1 MDQYL
6 RLLRYALPY
15 RGRIATSIACLFVVS
30 LLNAVSVASL
40 QPAFDGLFG
49 GETNRQMLS
58 LPRTLQSFLGDWAG
72 WAQGFMRAHQ
82 MSVLT
87 FLAWFLL
94 VVLVIKAL
102 VNYVSVYLMRYV
114 SERVMADIRDELYSH
129 LHTLSLGFF
138 LRKNTGEIVSR
149 VTADV
154 DAVGSSVTDL
164 FRNALREPF
173 TIVGLVALLFLIHWK
188 LALASLLIFPMTVI
202 PIVKFGQKI
211 RRRGTRV
218 LERRAEL
225 STVIQEGITGVRIVQ
240 AFGMEEYERRRFR
253 SKNRELFQAI
263 MRIVRVDALSSPVME
278 ILEAVGIVVA
288 VWLGGY
294 LVFRGELTPGAFMG
308 FLGALASLYVPIKR
322 LSAVNNNIQRG
333 MAGVQRVFE
342 ILDQR
347 PEVSERPGARLLSPV
362 KETVTFEHVGFAY
375 EPGRSILRDVHFQAK
390 AGEIVAIVG
399 ASGAGKSTLVNLLP
413 RFFDPTEGR
422 ILLDGADI
430 RDVTLASLRAQIG
443 MVTQETILFDD
454 TVANNIAYGLSATGS
469 ATGGAARA
477 YGRAEDAGLDRIRE
491 AARLANADEFIRELP
506 AGYATRIGEKGVRLS
521 GGQKQRIA
529 IARAIL
535 KDPPIL
541 ILDEATSA
549 LDAEAERL
557 VQEALERLMRNR
569 TTLVIA
575 HRLSTVIQADKIV
588 VLEDGR
594 LAEMGTHPELMAARG
609 TYFRLYQNQLQEA

>member
-1 MDQYL
+1 MAQYL
-6 RLLRYALPY
+6 RLLKYALPY
-15 RGRIATSIACLFVVS
+15 RGRIALSIGCLLIAS

-40 QPAFDGLFG
+40 QPVFDGLFG
-49 GETNRQMLS
+49 GEGSRQLLS
-58 LPRTLQSFLGDWAG
+58 LPRALQPLLGDWVARV
-72 WAQGFMRAHQ
+72 QDFLRAHQ

-94 VVLVIKAL
+94 AVLLVKAM
-102 VNYVSVYLMRYV
+102 VNYVSVYLMKYV
-114 SERVMADIRDELYSH
+114 SERVMADVRDALYAH
-129 LHTLSLGFF
+129 LHSLSLGFF

-154 DAVGSSVTDL
+154 DALGAAVTDL

-173 TIVGLVALLFLIHWK
+173 TIVGLVALLFVIHWQ

-202 PIVKFGQKI
+202 PILKFGQKI

-225 STVIQEGITGVRIVQ
+225 STVIQEGITGIRIVQ
-240 AFGMEEYERRRFR
+240 AFGMQAYERQRFCA
-253 SKNRELFQAI
+253 KNRELFQAI
-263 MRIVRVDALSSPVME
+263 MRIVRVDALSGPVME

-333 MAGVQRVFE
+333 MAGVHRVFE
-342 ILDQR
+342 VMDQQ
-347 PEVSERPGARLLSPV
+347 PEVTDRSGARVLPPV
-362 KETVTFEHVGFAY
+362 KETVTFEHVSFAY
-375 EPGRSILRDVHFQAK
+375 EPGRFILRDVHFQGK
-390 AGEIVAIVG
+390 MGEIVAIVG
-399 ASGAGKSTLVNLLP
+399 PSGAGKSTLVNLLP
-413 RFFDPTEGR
+413 RFFDPTDGR
-422 ILLDGADI
+422 ILLDGVDL
-430 RDVTLASLRAQIG
+430 RDVTLPSLRAQIG
-443 MVTQETILFDD
+443 MVTQDTILFDD
-454 TVANNIAYGLSATGS
+454 TVANNIAYGLF
-469 ATGGAARA
+469 ATGGAARVSGPSPDCDLA
-477 YGRAEDAGLDRIRE
+477 RIRE
-491 AARLANADEFIRELP
+491 AARLANAEEFILQLP
-506 AGYATRIGEKGVRLS
+506 EGYATRIGEKGVRLS

-569 TTLVIA
+569 TTFVIA
-575 HRLSTVIQADKIV
+575 HRLSTVIQADRIV

-594 LAEMGTHPELMAARG
+594 LVEMGTHPELMAARG
-609 TYFRLYQNQLQEA
+609 TYFRLYQNQPQEA

>member
-49 GETNRQMLS
+49 GEGRRQALS
-58 LPRTLQSFLGDWAG
+58 LPGPLQTWLEPWAV
-72 WAQGFMRAHQ
+72 WAQEFMRSHQ

-94 VVLVIKAL
+94 VVLIAKSL
-102 VNYVSVYLMRYV
+102 VGYVSVYLMKYV
-114 SERVMADIRDELYSH
+114 AERVMADVRDGLYGH
-129 LHTLSLGFF
+129 LHSLSLGFF

-154 DAVGSSVTDL
+154 DALGAAVTDL

-173 TIVGLVALLFLIHWK
+173 TIVGLIAVLFLIHWQ
-188 LALASLLIFPMTVI
+188 LALASLAIFPMTVI

-225 STVIQEGITGVRIVQ
+225 STVMQEGITGIRIVQ
-240 AFGMEEYERRRFR
+240 AFGMGEYERQRFR
-253 SKNRELFQAI
+253 AKNRELFQAI

-288 VWLGGY
+288 VWLGGW
-294 LVFRGELTPGAFMG
+294 LVFREELTPGAFMG

-333 MAGVQRVFE
+333 MAGVTRVFE
-342 ILDQR
+342 VLDQQ
-347 PEVSERPGARLLSPV
+347 PEVANRPGARILSPV
-362 KETVTFEHVGFAY
+362 KETVAFEHVGFAY
-375 EPGRSILRDVHFQAK
+375 EPGRFILRDIHLQAK
-390 AGEIVAIVG
+390 MGEIVAIVG

-422 ILLDGADI
+422 ILLDGVDL
-430 RDVTLASLRAQIG
+430 RDVTLASLRGQIG
-443 MVTQETILFDD
+443 MVTQDTILFDD
-454 TVANNIAYGLSATGS
+454 TVANNIAYGQSAQC
-469 ATGGAARA
+469 
-477 YGRAEDAGLDRIRE
+477 DPDRIRE
-491 AARLANADEFIRELP
+491 AARLANADDFIRELP
-506 AGYATRIGEKGVRLS
+506 DGYATRIGEKGVRLS

>member
-1 MDQYL
+1 MTEYI
-6 RLLRYALPY
+6 RLLRYSNPY
-15 RGRIATSIACLFVVS
+15 RLRIAISVACLFVAS

-49 GETNRQMLS
+49 GGQRRQVLS
-58 LPRTLQSFLGDWAG
+58 LPPALQSWLGEWPAR
-72 WAQGFMRAHQ
+72 AQAFMQTHQ
-82 MSVLT
+82 VSVLT

-102 VNYVSVYLMRYV
+102 INYVSVYLMRFV
-114 SERVMADIRDELYSH
+114 SERIMADVRNELYGH

-138 LRKNTGEIVSR
+138 LRKNTGEIISR

-173 TIVGLVALLFLIHWK
+173 TIVGLVILLFVIHWK
-188 LALASLLIFPMTVI
+188 LAVASLLIFPMTVI
-202 PIVKFGQKI
+202 PIVKFGAKI

-225 STVIQEGITGVRIVQ
+225 STLLQEGITGIRIVQ
-240 AFGMEEYERRRFR
+240 AFGMEGYERERFR
-253 SKNRELFQAI
+253 AKNEDLFHAT
-263 MRIVRVDALSSPVME
+263 MRILRVDALSSPVME
-278 ILEAVGIVVA
+278 ILESVGIVVA

-308 FLGALASLYVPIKR
+308 FIAALASLYVPIKR

-333 MAGVQRVFE
+333 MAGAHRVFE

-347 PEVSERPGARLLSPV
+347 PEVIERPGAASLPQV
-362 KETVTFEHVGFAY
+362 KEAVSFEHVGFAY
-375 EPGRSILRDVHFQAK
+375 ERDRFILRDIHFQAK
-390 AGEIVAIVG
+390 MGEIVAIVG

-413 RFFDPTEGR
+413 RFFDPSEGR
-422 ILLDGADI
+422 ILLDGVDL
-430 RDVTLASLRAQIG
+430 RDVTLHSLRSQMG

-454 TVANNIAYGLSATGS
+454 TIADNIAYGQSA
-469 ATGGAARA
+469 
-477 YGRAEDAGLDRIRE
+477 AEGDARIRE
-491 AARLANADEFIRELP
+491 AARLANAEEFICNLP
-506 AGYATRIGEKGVRLS
+506 KGYATRIGEKGVRLS
-521 GGQKQRIA
+521 GGQRQRIA

-549 LDAEAERL
+549 LDAESEHL
-557 VQEALERLMRNR
+557 VQEALERLMVHR
-569 TTLVIA
+569 TTFVIA
-575 HRLSTVIQADKIV
+575 HRLSTVIQADRIIV
-588 VLEDGR
+588 LDGGR
-594 LAEMGTHPELMAARG
+594 LVEMGTHPELMAMRG
-609 TYFRLYQNQLQEA
+609 AYCRLYQNQFQEG

>member
-1 MDQYL
+1 MAHYL

-15 RGRIATSIACLFVVS
+15 RGRIAASIGCLFIAS

-40 QPAFDGLFG
+40 QPAFDALFG
-49 GETNRQMLS
+49 GGGKRQMLS
-58 LPRTLQSFLGDWAG
+58 LPWALQSWLGGWVN
-72 WAQGFMRAHQ
+72 WAQEFIQAHQ
-82 MSVLT
+82 MSILT

-94 VVLVIKAL
+94 GVLVLKAL
-102 VNYVSVYLMRYV
+102 VNYFSVVLIRYV
-114 SERVMADIRDELYSH
+114 TERVVADVRDEVYQH

-138 LRKNTGEIVSR
+138 MRHNTGEIVSR
-149 VTADV
+149 VNSDGEAMGG
-154 DAVGSSVTDL
+154 AVTDI

-173 TIVGLVALLFLIHWK
+173 TIVGLVVLLFVIQWK
-188 LALASLLIFPMTVI
+188 LALASLLIFPITVI
-202 PIVKFGQKI
+202 PIVKFGKKI

-225 STVIQEGITGVRIVQ
+225 STVMQEGITGVRIVQ
-240 AFGMEEYERRRFR
+240 AFGMEAYEVQRFR
-253 SKNRELFQAI
+253 AKSRELFQAV
-263 MRIVRVDALSSPVME
+263 MRIARTDSLSIPVME
-278 ILEAVGIVVA
+278 ILEAVGVVIA

-294 LVFRGELTPGAFMG
+294 LVVQGELTPGALIG

-322 LSAVNNNIQRG
+322 LSAVNNNLQRG
-333 MAGVQRVFE
+333 MAGAQRVFATLDLKPE
-342 ILDQR
+342 IGDR
-347 PEVSERPGARLLSPV
+347 PAARALPPV
-362 KETVTFEHVGFAY
+362 KEMVTFDHVSFAY
-375 EPGRSILRDVHFQAK
+375 EPGRFILRDIHFQAK
-390 AGEIVAIVG
+390 VGEIVAIVG

-413 RFFDPTEGR
+413 RFFDATQGN
-422 ILLDGADI
+422 ILLDGVDL

-443 MVTQETILFDD
+443 MVTQDTILFDD
-454 TVANNIAYGLSATGS
+454 TIANNIAYGRSAQCHP
-469 ATGGAARA
+469 
-477 YGRAEDAGLDRIRE
+477 ERIRE
-491 AARLANADEFIRELP
+491 AARLANAEEFILQLP
-506 AGYATRIGEKGVRLS
+506 DGYGTRIGEKGVRLS

-569 TTLVIA
+569 TTFVIA

-588 VLEDGR
+588 VLEEGC
-594 LAEMGTHPELMAARG
+594 LAEVGTHPELMAARG
-609 TYFRLYQNQLQEA
+609 VYSRLYQIQLQGA

>member
-1 MDQYL
+1 MAQYL
-6 RLLRYALPY
+6 RLLRYARPY
-15 RGRIATSIACLFVVS
+15 RGRIALSVGCLLIAS

-40 QPAFDGLFG
+40 QPVFDGLFG
-49 GETNRQMLS
+49 GEANRQVLS
-58 LPRTLQSFLGDWAG
+58 LPRALQPLVGEWAAR
-72 WAQGFMRAHQ
+72 AQAFMRTHQ

-94 VVLVIKAL
+94 VVLASKAL
-102 VNYVSVYLMRYV
+102 VGYVSIYLMKDV
-114 SERVMADIRDELYSH
+114 AERVMADVREELYNH
-129 LHTLSLGFF
+129 LHSLSLGFF
-138 LRKNTGEIVSR
+138 LRRNTGEIVSR

-154 DAVGSSVTDL
+154 DALGAAVTDL

-173 TIVGLVALLFLIHWK
+173 TVAGLVTLLFLIHWP
-188 LALASLLIFPMTVI
+188 LAVASLIIFPMTMI

-211 RRRGTRV
+211 RRRGARV

-225 STVIQEGITGVRIVQ
+225 STVLQEGITGVRIVQ
-240 AFGMEEYERRRFR
+240 AFGMEEYERQRFR
-253 SKNRELFQAI
+253 AKNRELFRAI

-278 ILEAVGIVVA
+278 ILEAVGVVIA

-342 ILDQR
+342 VLDQR
-347 PEVSERPGARLLSPV
+347 PEVTEPADARVLPPV
-362 KETVTFEHVGFAY
+362 REQVTFAHVSFAY
-375 EPGRSILRDVHFQAK
+375 ESGPFILRDIHFEAK
-390 AGEIVAIVG
+390 LGEIVAIVG

-422 ILLDGADI
+422 ILLDGVDI
-430 RDVTLASLRAQIG
+430 RAVTLASLRAQIG

-454 TVANNIAYGLSATGS
+454 TIANNIAYGQ
-469 ATGGAARA
+469 AAK
-477 YGRAEDAGLDRIRE
+477 AGTASVQE
-491 AARLANADEFIRELP
+491 AARLANAEEFIRDLP
-506 AGYATRIGEKGVRLS
+506 EGYATRIGEKGVRLS
-521 GGQKQRIA
+521 GGQRQRIA

-549 LDAEAERL
+549 LDAESERL
-557 VQEALERLMRNR
+557 VQEALERLMRDR
-569 TTLVIA
+569 TTFVIA
-575 HRLSTVIQADKIV
+575 HRLSTVVQADKIV
-588 VLEDGR
+588 VLEGGG
-594 LAEMGTHPELMAARG
+594 LVELGTHAELMAARG
-609 TYFRLYQNQLQEA
+609 TYFRLYQNQLQGA

>member
-1 MDQYL
+1 MAQYL
-6 RLLRYALPY
+6 RLLQYALPY
-15 RGRIATSIACLFVVS
+15 RGRIAISIGCLLIAS

-49 GETNRQMLS
+49 GEANRQLLS
-58 LPRTLQSFLGDWAG
+58 LPQALQPLLGDWVA
-72 WAQGFMRAHQ
+72 WVQGFIRAHQ

-94 VVLVIKAL
+94 LVLVAKAL
-102 VNYVSVYLMRYV
+102 VSYVSLYLMKYV
-114 SERVMADIRDELYSH
+114 SERVMADVRDELYGH
-129 LHTLSLGFF
+129 LHSLSLGFF
-138 LRKNTGEIVSR
+138 LRRNTGEIVSR

-154 DAVGSSVTDL
+154 DALGAAVTDL

-173 TIVGLVALLFLIHWK
+173 TIVGLVAVLFVIHWQ

-202 PIVKFGQKI
+202 PVVKFGKKI

-225 STVIQEGITGVRIVQ
+225 STVMQEGITGVRIVQ

-253 SKNRELFQAI
+253 AKNRELFQAI

-278 ILEAVGIVVA
+278 ILEAVGLVVS

-308 FLGALASLYVPIKR
+308 FLGALATLYVPIKR
-322 LSAVNNNIQRG
+322 LSAVNNSVQRG
-333 MAGVQRVFE
+333 MAGVHRVFE
-342 ILDQR
+342 VLDR
-347 PEVSERPGARLLSPV
+347 RSEVTDRPGVRVLPPV
-362 KETVTFEHVGFAY
+362 KETVTFEHVSFAY
-375 EPGRSILRDVHFQAK
+375 EPGRFILRDVHFQGK
-390 AGEIVAIVG
+390 VGEIVAIVG

-422 ILLDGADI
+422 ILLDGVDLRA
-430 RDVTLASLRAQIG
+430 VTLASLRAQIG
-443 MVTQETILFDD
+443 MVTQDTILFDD
-454 TVANNIAYGLSATGS
+454 TVTNNIAYGLSA
-469 ATGGAARA
+469 AGGAAWASGQSAR
-477 YGRAEDAGLDRIRE
+477 GEEVRIRA
-491 AARLANADEFIRELP
+491 AARLANAEEFILQLP
-506 AGYATRIGEKGVRLS
+506 DGYATRIGEKGVRLS

-549 LDAEAERL
+549 LDAESERL

-569 TTLVIA
+569 TTFVIA
-575 HRLSTVIQADKIV
+575 HRLSTVIQADKII
-588 VLEDGR
+588 VLEGGS
-594 LAEMGTHPELMAARG
+594 LVETGTHPELMAARG
-609 TYFRLYQNQLQEA
+609 TYFRLYQNQLQGA